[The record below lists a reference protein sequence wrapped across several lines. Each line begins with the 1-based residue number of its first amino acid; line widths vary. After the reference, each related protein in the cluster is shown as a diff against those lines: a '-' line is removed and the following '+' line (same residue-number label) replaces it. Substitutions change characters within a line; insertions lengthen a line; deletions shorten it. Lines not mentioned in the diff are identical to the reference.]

1 MKMISTFPHFIFFF
15 LFLFCVCA
23 SMEVT
28 AQAPIA
34 ISTRSSSTSQKT
46 FSVTGLSD
54 RCTCNNGSTTA
65 QYSFYWEFG
74 DGTYAIT
81 KGSAGT
87 SVSRKYVANS
97 PTAGYQVRV
106 EITPIKVDDSRIK
119 YATTTVNISGLS
131 SANPTTSNPSV
142 ATPYVN
148 RDAVASTQDAPKYVT
163 VIFKLNNSNASLLAS
178 SPVPSCS
185 NGFNTVTLSGTL
197 NSFDGIVQAYYYTPT
212 GVRTIFYGNNL
223 STIGFVT
230 EYDGLPI
237 NSMTISG
244 TSTVFSSI
252 AHGDFFVRLKVK
264 DSTTPF
270 TTSSLNISGSFSNN
284 SSTPTTCQLNANS
297 INLRALKGYDPNQ
310 KTVFPE
316 FINPSLSPTTVRY
329 KVECENIGEGPVN
342 GIYIVD
348 DISEKTDPS
357 TISLQKIVVSSN
369 TYIIPLNTSIPTVEP
384 SAMSTIMGTNAL
396 GGAADINV
404 KDINA
409 KFWRE
414 DNKLHVVL
422 VGDGISLLSAAGPDT
437 QPCEE
442 SVKAYIEYTIET
454 SGLTCDDAMFGT
466 SAQIIFDSNPPI
478 ETNLAM
484 VIVDC
489 DDAFCPSTAVI
500 TTPSSS
506 APVLYETQEEITN
519 NTSTTILPADS
530 KIYASA
536 GSYILITPTNSSSF
550 STTPGS
556 VLSLY
561 IDGCTENIPV
571 SGKQNMQQAQ
581 LSGISTLSVQPN
593 PFSYSTTIHYSLPQ
607 TITHSLLVFDL
618 TGKQVATLVNNVVQD
633 AGNYQTNFVP
643 DGLPSGLYICQLRTP
658 QQTMTQKIMYL
669 NK

>member
-148 RDAVASTQDAPKYVT
+148 RDAVASTQDDPKYVT
-163 VIFKLNNSNASLLAS
+163 VIFKLSNNNASFLAS

-185 NGFNTVTLSGTL
+185 NNFNTVTLSGTL
-197 NSFDGIVQAYYYTPT
+197 NSFDGIAQAYYYNLA
-212 GVRTIFYGNNL
+212 GVRTIFYGNSL
-223 STIGFVT
+223 PTIGFVT
-230 EYDGLPI
+230 EYDRSPI
-237 NSMTISG
+237 NSMAISG
-244 TSTVFSSI
+244 TTTTFSSI
-252 AHGDFFVRLKVK
+252 AHGNFFVRLRVK
-264 DSTTPF
+264 NSIPF
-270 TTSSLNISGSFSNN
+270 TTNSLNISGNFTAN
-284 SSTPTTCQLNANS
+284 SGTSTTCQLNANS
-297 INLRALKGYDPNQ
+297 VNLRALKGYDPNQ

-329 KVECENIGEGPVN
+329 KVECENIGEGPVYR
-342 GIYIVD
+342 IYIVD

-396 GGAADINV
+396 GGAV
-404 KDINA
+404 DINA

-442 SVKAYIEYTIET
+442 SVKAYIVYTVQT
-454 SGLTCDDAMFGT
+454 SEQLVCEDDMFGT

-478 ETNLAM
+478 ETNPAM

-489 DDAFCPSTAVI
+489 DNAFCPSTAVI

-550 STTPGS
+550 STSTIPGS

-561 IDGCTENIPV
+561 IDGCTKNIPV

-607 TITHSLLVFDL
+607 ATVHSLLVFDL

-633 AGNYQTNFVP
+633 EGNYQVDFIPN
-643 DGLPSGLYICQLRTP
+643 GLPSGLYICQLRTP